1 LTGEIP
7 DARPAYAAMDLLA
20 LTSAQ
25 PEPFGG
31 VVMEAMAMSL
41 PVVATNIGGSLDQV
55 LDGVTGLLVPP
66 GDPVA
71 LADAIEKLM
80 QDPAWCQR
88 MGAAGVK
95 RIGERFTLM
104 TMTHE
109 MEDLFEQTIASAKG
123 GKSAEGQV

>member
-1 LTGEIP
+1 
-7 DARPAYAAMDLLA
+7 
-20 LTSAQ
+20 
-25 PEPFGG
+25 
-31 VVMEAMAMSL
+31 MEAMAMSL

-80 QDPAWCQR
+80 QNPSLCRR
-88 MGAAGVK
+88 MGAAGVQ

-109 MEDLFEQTIASAKG
+109 MEDLFEKTISSANDG
-123 GKSAEGQV
+123 E